1 MTHEELLSRIDERDL
16 SFSHPDSVFS
26 FDDWPNRALRSIVN
40 LHSPEGKPT
49 SQCRNCRSFYPC
61 HTVKAI
67 IKELQ

>member
-1 MTHEELLSRIDERDL
+1 MTHEELLSRIDELDTVCSAVGRTAG
-16 SFSHPDSVFS
+16 
-26 FDDWPNRALRSIVN
+26 ALRSIVN